1 MKLFQPR
8 GNYLI
13 AVSVFLLTLIAYEF
27 LSGKEGIDL
36 LDNKIAPAFEN
47 DFRIKQGLDPKLSS
61 NIFLIGHD
69 ERSIKKTGKAKLTV
83 TEWFDLLAYL
93 EELNPK
99 AILFNVSMKYPYG
112 LSSFVD
118 KPQYKFKKTYNAI
131 STNYDVNDATYLNV
145 SMPSKFLLPN
155 VKIGRQAIDF
165 PAISEFFSDDP
176 DFFPN
181 KFAGFG
187 DPNVSPDGTIDLIV
201 RDKNNAGLFHFGLLP
216 SNPRINKDKITTDN
230 NKFGNRTTVPI
241 NFLSEGKIERFGKTN
256 YMSVYR
262 ILDAERRE
270 KNKKQLRGVLE
281 ESVIIL
287 ENISNEYTRI
297 ETPIGKMDRTKV
309 LLSIVN
315 SALSG
320 NWIDDIEPP
329 KFLSYVVIGLASLL
343 PIIFNTPIAVILNVC
358 IIFFTSFLGLYL
370 FAYHGIHTQWLSMIL
385 LWFIPSSITFFT
397 NLLFQEMSA
406 NKVKRALTGIMP
418 QEQINQIASNPNSF
432 NADPKEKVITI
443 MFIDIIGFSLVS
455 ESTKPNI
462 AFSSLKDTLSGITK
476 IIHKYGGIVDKT
488 LGDGVLCFFGGEL
501 LDTGQKENHA
511 ENAVNCA
518 REVQQYCVERVLIS
532 ETRNLPPFPVRIG
545 INTSE
550 VFIGNIG
557 NEQRYDF
564 TIIGSG
570 VNFAQR
576 LEAACEPFKILIG
589 TGTFVVLGDDQ
600 KELFVQRHITVKH
613 HEELIEAF
621 EADPFSGN
629 PDLVDKAEQIMR
641 DFHNISRSEERISL
655 NSRLEIVLE
664 AEEDDLKILNF
675 SLNGFALIS
684 KKFYGKRVKLKAKL
698 KTENELISDLI
709 DAVGIN
715 PVTVEVCW
723 GRVFGDNYFLQGVK
737 ILSLNRTQKERL
749 FSALKS
755 ELIGEKQPNTKPA

>member
-1 MKLFQPR
+1 
-8 GNYLI
+8 
-13 AVSVFLLTLIAYEF
+13 
-27 LSGKEGIDL
+27 
-36 LDNKIAPAFEN
+36 
-47 DFRIKQGLDPKLSS
+47 
-61 NIFLIGHD
+61 
-69 ERSIKKTGKAKLTV
+69 
-83 TEWFDLLAYL
+83 
-93 EELNPK
+93 
-99 AILFNVSMKYPYG
+99 
-112 LSSFVD
+112 
-118 KPQYKFKKTYNAI
+118 
-131 STNYDVNDATYLNV
+131 
-145 SMPSKFLLPN
+145 
-155 VKIGRQAIDF
+155 
-165 PAISEFFSDDP
+165 
-176 DFFPN
+176 
-181 KFAGFG
+181 
-187 DPNVSPDGTIDLIV
+187 
-201 RDKNNAGLFHFGLLP
+201 
-216 SNPRINKDKITTDN
+216 
-230 NKFGNRTTVPI
+230 
-241 NFLSEGKIERFGKTN
+241 
-256 YMSVYR
+256 
-262 ILDAERRE
+262 
-270 KNKKQLRGVLE
+270 
-281 ESVIIL
+281 
-287 ENISNEYTRI
+287 
-297 ETPIGKMDRTKV
+297 
-309 LLSIVN
+309 
-315 SALSG
+315 
-320 NWIDDIEPP
+320 
-329 KFLSYVVIGLASLL
+329 
-343 PIIFNTPIAVILNVC
+343 
-358 IIFFTSFLGLYL
+358 
-370 FAYHGIHTQWLSMIL
+370 
-385 LWFIPSSITFFT
+385 
-397 NLLFQEMSA
+397 MSA

-511 ENAVNCA
+511 ESAVNCA

-664 AEEDDLKILNF
+664 AEEDDLKVLNF

-698 KTENELISDLI
+698 KTENKLISDLI

-723 GRVFGDNYFLQGVK
+723 GRVFGDNDFLQGVK

-755 ELIGEKQPNTKPA
+755 ELISEKQPNTKPA